1 MATRPVQTYA
11 NHVHRP
17 TMALVAAAASVAA
30 LFCAIGVLLG
40 RTNLLAPALVLLGIA
55 VLVLSGVARIYIVRL
70 QDRIIRT
77 EMRMRLAALA
87 PSRAA
92 DLERLSMPQLVA
104 LRFASD
110 AEVVA
115 LMGRALAEDLSN
127 AQIKQAVKEWVPDY
141 HRT

>member
-11 NHVHRP
+11 NHGHQP
-17 TMALVAAAASVAA
+17 TMALVATAASVAA

-40 RTNLLAPALVLLGIA
+40 KASLLAPTLVLLGIA
-55 VLVLSGVARIYIVRL
+55 AFVLSGIARVYIVRL

-92 DLERLSMPQLVA
+92 DLERLSMPQIVA
-104 LRFASD
+104 LRFASN
-110 AEVVA
+110 AELVA
-115 LMGRALAEDLSN
+115 LMDRALAENLSN
-127 AQIKQAVKEWVPDY
+127 AQIKQAIKEWVPDY